1 MKHGVRPFLLTLVV
15 LFLSYSAGTVSAH
28 HFRFGWEL
36 DVARDND
43 ASYRQLYQ
51 GARGEVGPASDD
63 VVPGGATFRRW
74 TWRAAGALVR
84 VWRRPI

>member
-51 GARGEVGPASDD
+51 GCTG
-63 VVPGGATFRRW
+63 
-74 TWRAAGALVR
+74 
-84 VWRRPI
+84 